1 MIGKLMIIGEKV
13 AMVRKLRGW
22 KQEAL
27 AYMLRKK
34 GFNSASI
41 EKKEHIEDDLLR
53 EIEIILEVSPGYIKD
68 FDREAVMELINMES
82 ENILLEIMDKDN
94 DGFIQK
100 YSIPKDY
107 RDNLPFEPL
116 EKIIE
121 LYNRLLASEVEKIQI
136 LNNQEKLLDDKNC
149 QS

>member
-1 MIGKLMIIGEKV
+1 MNIGEKI

-34 GFNSASI
+34 GFNSASL
-41 EKKEHIEDDLLR
+41 EKREHIGDDLLR
-53 EIEIILEVSPGYIKD
+53 EIETILEVRPGYIKE
-68 FDREAVMELINMES
+68 FDREAVMELINTES

-107 RDNLPFEPL
+107 RDNLPFDPL
-116 EKIIE
+116 EKIVE
-121 LYNRLLASEVEKIQI
+121 LYKRLLASEEEKIQL
-136 LNNQEKLLDDKNC
+136 LNQQEKVIL
-149 QS
+149 